1 MKKLIVSLSVVI
13 ASTTLLSF
21 IPANKIA
28 ADAYTVDTKNSKVE
42 FVGSKT
48 DGYHPGFFS
57 IKSGSVTLDNGKLT
71 GGSFVIDLANL
82 KVTDDAG
89 ERLEGHLKAKDFF
102 DVANFSDA
110 KYEITSVKYTSEK
123 NAEIDGKLT
132 LKGITAPVKFNT
144 VIRNADDKK
153 FFGQASFNLDRT
165 VFGINYGVG
174 KISSDVQI
182 NVFLFATK

>member
-21 IPANKIA
+21 IPANRIV

-57 IKSGSVTLDNGKLT
+57 IKSGSVIVDNGKLT

-82 KVTDDAG
+82 K
-89 ERLEGHLKAKDFF
+89 
-102 DVANFSDA
+102 
-110 KYEITSVKYTSEK
+110 
-123 NAEIDGKLT
+123 
-132 LKGITAPVKFNT
+132 
-144 VIRNADDKK
+144 
-153 FFGQASFNLDRT
+153 
-165 VFGINYGVG
+165 
-174 KISSDVQI
+174 
-182 NVFLFATK
+182 